1 MSAESR
7 LAELGIELPPPPTAA
22 GLYAP
27 ALQSGPHLYISGQL
41 PARDGKPVRQ
51 GKLGRDVSIE
61 EAAELARLC
70 AINGLAAARG
80 HLGSLD
86 RVRRAVRV
94 VGYVASAEGFGQQPA
109 VVIGASQ
116 LLIDLFGDAG
126 RHARAA
132 IGVAEL
138 PFNVPVEVEFLFE
151 VE

>member
-1 MSAESR
+1 MSAEAR
-7 LAELGIELPPPPTAA
+7 LQELGIALPPPPSAA

-27 ALQSGPHLYISGQL
+27 ALQSGAQLYISGQL
-41 PARDGKPVRQ
+41 PSRDGKPVRQ

-61 EAAELARLC
+61 EAVELARLC

-86 RVRRAVRV
+86 RIRRAVRV
-94 VGYVASAEGFGQQPA
+94 AGYVASAEGFGQQPA
-109 VVIGASQ
+109 VVNGASQ
-116 LLIDLFGDAG
+116 VLLDIFGEAG
-126 RHARAA
+126 RHARVAV
-132 IGVAEL
+132 GVAEL